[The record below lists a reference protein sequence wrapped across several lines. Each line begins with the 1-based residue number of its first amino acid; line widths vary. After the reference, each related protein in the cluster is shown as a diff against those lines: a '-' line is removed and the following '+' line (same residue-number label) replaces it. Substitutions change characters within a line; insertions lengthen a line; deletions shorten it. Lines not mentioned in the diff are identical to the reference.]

1 MKYLT
6 ILLFPFIIAL
16 FFLDRAVLV
25 FVWSVPSIK
34 IQKWLFNEV
43 EMRKSLIR
51 VLGGLIVVLFI
62 LLLFII
68 GH

>member
-1 MKYLT
+1 VKYLT

-16 FFLDRAVLV
+16 FFLDRAVLL
-25 FVWSVPSIK
+25 FIWNVPSIK
-34 IQKWLFNEV
+34 YKKWLFNEV
-43 EMRKSLIR
+43 EMGKSIVR

>member
-1 MKYLT
+1 
-6 ILLFPFIIAL
+6 
-16 FFLDRAVLV
+16 LDRAVLV
-25 FVWSVPSIK
+25 FVWSVPSVK

>member
-25 FVWSVPSIK
+25 FVWNIPSVK

>member
-25 FVWSVPSIK
+25 FVWNIPSVK

-43 EMRKSLIR
+43 EMRKSLVR
-51 VLGGLIVVLFI
+51 VSVGLIFVLI
-62 LLLFII
+62 LTLI